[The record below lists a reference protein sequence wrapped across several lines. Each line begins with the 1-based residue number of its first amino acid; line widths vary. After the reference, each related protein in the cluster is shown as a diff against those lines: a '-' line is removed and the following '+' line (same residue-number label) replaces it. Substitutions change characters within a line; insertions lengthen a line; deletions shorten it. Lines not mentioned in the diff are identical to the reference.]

1 MDSNGPRTWTAPLG
15 IKLASVW
22 CRLFWLANCC
32 KQRRK
37 GLQKRDYE
45 RKVLSQDYLFLVSGR
60 FPQRLGRGEVCS
72 MPNHSLWSQRHF
84 TAMSVAIAIYCHSYK
99 DSCKSRRWQFSAHQ
113 FVEVIFRRQPIHIR
127 PHLASA
133 TSACCLWNWV
143 SNAFTRGHVQFL
155 HVIFRIPS
163 TKLILWQFIRC
174 FASTMRFHRGLSS
187 SQDTPDTT
195 PMSRPSPGQAQR
207 GAFCASS
214 VCHCF
219 SRSQDTAWGVW
230 MRNMR
235 MIITVLVCSRFL
247 ASFNPCVS
255 MLLVDT
261 GPLLPQTFE
270 DWLDS

>member
-1 MDSNGPRTWTAPLG
+1 M
-15 IKLASVW
+15 
-22 CRLFWLANCC
+22 WL
-32 KQRRK
+32 K
-37 GLQKRDYE
+37 GTPKRDYE

-143 SNAFTRGHVQFL
+143 SNAFTRGHVQSL

-174 FASTMRFHRGLSS
+174 FATTMRLHRGLGHPHRIRQILRQCHDLHLGKHKEVLSVH
-187 SQDTPDTT
+187 
-195 PMSRPSPGQAQR
+195 QA
-207 GAFCASS
+207 FASVS
-214 VCHCF
+214 L
-219 SRSQDTAWGVW
+219 GVKIRLEGFGW
-230 MRNMR
+230 E
-235 MIITVLVCSRFL
+235 TWEWS
-247 ASFNPCVS
+247 
-255 MLLVDT
+255 
-261 GPLLPQTFE
+261 
-270 DWLDS
+270 